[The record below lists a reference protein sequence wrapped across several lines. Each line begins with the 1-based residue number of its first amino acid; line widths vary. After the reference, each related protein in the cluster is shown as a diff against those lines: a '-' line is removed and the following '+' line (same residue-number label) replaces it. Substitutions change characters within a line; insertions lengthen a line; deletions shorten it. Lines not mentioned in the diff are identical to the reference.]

1 MASTT
6 NDYRLTAVEDER
18 SNAIAENEKLYGD
31 MVNESDK
38 YYQAQI
44 DASKEWAEE
53 QKKSQQ
59 EQTDFAIEKIEQ
71 QKDQTAKD
79 YTKEQSG
86 AYVDWQKES
95 NRYGVNA
102 EQLATSGMLN
112 TGYGESSQVRIYNTY
127 QNRVATARESYNN
140 AILNY
145 NNAIKDAQLQNNS
158 ILAEIAYKA
167 LQEQLELSLQGF
179 QYKNQLL
186 ETSANKKLDINKA
199 YDAKYQAVLA
209 QINEENRL
217 AEQAR
222 QFEAEQARLREQA
235 ALEAAIERERLAQQ
249 KAIEDARLAEEIRQ
263 ANMEYEMSNSSSK
276 AQSAASE
283 VAAKSSAAGVA
294 AASKQASTI
303 ANTTKSKAE
312 KEGAQAFRD
321 SISGTYLTTPT
332 AQKAIDEKNNKK
344 QASEA
349 VAGSAA
355 IGAASALA
363 SSSLL
368 SKLSAMDNVTQ
379 GGRSYSSGSARLG
392 GDVYVP
398 TMTSYSQATS
408 FMKENGAITSGDGGI
423 MTKNE
428 WQRSKNGGSLS
439 SAAQYPTYEAYLTD
453 YVDYKVNQ
461 SK

>member
-6 NDYRLTAVEDER
+6 NDYRLTAVENER

-53 QKKSQQ
+53 QTKNQQ

-71 QKDQTAKD
+71 QKDQTTKD

-102 EQLATSGMLN
+102 EEMAASGMLN
-112 TGYGESSQVRIYNTY
+112 TGYGESSQVRFYNTY

-167 LQEQLELSLQGF
+167 LQQQLELSLQGF

-186 ETSANKKLDINKA
+186 ETQANKKLEINKV
-199 YDAKYQAVLA
+199 YDSKYQAVLA

-222 QFEAEQARLREQA
+222 QFDMEQERLMQQMEINA
-235 ALEAAIERERLAQQ
+235 ALERERME
-249 KAIEDARLAEEIRQ
+249 IEAALERDKM
-263 ANMEYEMSNSSSK
+263 ANQESKKSSSGDGG
-276 AQSAASE
+276 AS
-283 VAAKSSAAGVA
+283 VGKTSS
-294 AASKQASTI
+294 S
-303 ANTTKSKAE
+303 NTTSNKSEEEKA
-312 KEGAQAFRD
+312 GAQAFKD
-321 SISGTYLTTPT
+321 SISGTYLVSPT
-332 AQKAIDEKNNKK
+332 AQKAAEMKEVKNKQTEQAGAQAFLNGVTQNLLSNNSLLDKLTVVTGANNKTT
-344 QASEA
+344 
-349 VAGSAA
+349 
-355 IGAASALA
+355 
-363 SSSLL
+363 
-368 SKLSAMDNVTQ
+368 NTTQ
-379 GGRSYSSGSARLG
+379 SGRTHSSGSSTMSG
-392 GDVYVP
+392 TP
-398 TMTSYSQATS
+398 QMTSYSQAAS
-408 FMKENGAITSGDGGI
+408 YMKEQGAITSGDGGL

-428 WQRSKNGGSLS
+428 WQRSKNAGSY
-439 SAAQYPTYEAYLTD
+439 SAAASYPTYEAYLTD